1 MDLNSKCVVDN
12 KLKKKLTL
20 SFEGHGM
27 DTFVKKCGLSLR
39 MFEGDTKKKAMLE
52 EKWNKFKLSQLDA
65 SRRQAALKQK
75 LMQFALESFQWSRDE
90 TRER

>member
-1 MDLNSKCVVDN
+1 MDLNSKCVVNN
-12 KLKKKLTL
+12 KLKMKSTL

-27 DTFVKKCGLSLR
+27 DAFVKKCGLSLR
-39 MFEGDTKKKAMLE
+39 MFEGDTKKDILE

-65 SRRQAALKQK
+65 SHRQAALKRR

>member
-1 MDLNSKCVVDN
+1 MDLNSKCMVNN
-12 KLKKKLTL
+12 KLKMKSTL

-27 DTFVKKCGLSLR
+27 DAFVKKCGLSLR
-39 MFEGDTKKKAMLE
+39 MFEGDTKKKAILE

-65 SRRQAALKQK
+65 SRRQAALKWK